1 MIRTCANCGKEFPT
15 YGDAWGYWYG
25 PDITC
30 SYHCM
35 RAMRR
40 RDLDGEEI
48 DMPYKERYNL
58 SDEQKEKIRELRGQ
72 GMTYREIAAQ
82 LGEDVTVKTVS
93 SYCYREGV
101 PCPVDNKIRKPAP
114 AAKAVEQLEEM
125 VGSAG
130 ALAEKTAEAAET
142 REAVDLNRLINTLC
156 DAVALIKE
164 LYDRIK

>member
-48 DMPYKERYNL
+48 DMPYKERYHLN
-58 SDEQKEKIRELRGQ
+58 DEQKQTIRELRGQ

-101 PCPVDNKIRKPAP
+101 PCPVDNKIRKPAAAP
-114 AAKAVEQLEEM
+114 ALEQLEEM

-130 ALAEKTAEAAET
+130 ALTEKTAEAAEI
-142 REAVDLNRLINTLC
+142 REAVDLSRLINTLC
-156 DAVALIKE
+156 DVVALIKE